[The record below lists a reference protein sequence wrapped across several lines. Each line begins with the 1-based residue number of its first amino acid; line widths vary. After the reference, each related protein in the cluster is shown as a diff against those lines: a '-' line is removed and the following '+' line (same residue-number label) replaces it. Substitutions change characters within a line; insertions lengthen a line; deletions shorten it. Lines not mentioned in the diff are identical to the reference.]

1 MEGGNVGM
9 DGGNRKGETWLG
21 RKESKKKGTMRSRK
35 ENANICRRVRE
46 LEIKEQREEREKR
59 RFSGQKGEGMK
70 WRWKFGTGGK
80 GRGNKRRGKRESEYK
95 ESQTD
100 KNQRRRGN
108 GNGGNKQ
115 LVEKRIFID
124 DDWTKEEKGI

>member
-1 MEGGNVGM
+1 MQKKNKRRNKNMEGGNVGM

-59 RFSGQKGEGMK
+59 RFSGIEGGGHEMEVEIRN
-70 WRWKFGTGGK
+70 RW
-80 GRGNKRRGKRESEYK
+80 
-95 ESQTD
+95 
-100 KNQRRRGN
+100 
-108 GNGGNKQ
+108 
-115 LVEKRIFID
+115 
-124 DDWTKEEKGI
+124 